1 MGGPPL
7 QNVSPA
13 QPSGLNPRPTSH
25 GIYNHAIGGPSFQHN
40 PLTRPPSMVLGSPDA
55 INLSAVEVYRQK
67 HEVTATVRI
76 LSPYNN
82 CHVTYL
88 KKPLPC
94 MDLLFMFYTKY
105 CTSFFINGLL
115 LNAISNE
122 AVLCMNMCEKE

>member
-40 PLTRPPSMVLGSPDA
+40 PLTIPPSMVLGSPDA

-88 KKPLPC
+88 KKPCHVWIYCLCFTPSIVYHFLL
-94 MDLLFMFYTKY
+94 MD
-105 CTSFFINGLL
+105 FF
-115 LNAISNE
+115 
-122 AVLCMNMCEKE
+122 